1 MNTELAIRYA
11 QVYLF
16 LSGAFLY
23 PQQNWGEDAQLLPGI
38 LQDLGLSPTSV
49 SIEPVDLAR
58 LQAAHRRTFGLAGSL
73 CYETEYGL
81 PHEFRQS
88 QEMADICGFYRAFG
102 FNVGG
107 QHRERPDHLAVELEF
122 MYVLALK
129 AAYAVANGAPEH
141 VEVCLAAQSKFLR
154 DHLGRWIS
162 LFARSVELNGVEP
175 YLALAQ
181 FTDVFVHHH
190 AHQLG
195 APVEATPT
203 EEPVKPT
210 PFDPDFS
217 CAGCAVAELE
227 LSRR

>member
-1 MNTELAIRYA
+1 MKTELAIRYA

-23 PQQNWGEDAQLLPGI
+23 PRSNWSEDVELLTAI
-38 LQDLGLSPTSV
+38 LPDVGLVPASL
-49 SIEPVDLAR
+49 SIEPVELAR

-107 QHRERPDHLAVELEF
+107 HQRERPDHLAVELEY

-129 AAYAVANGAPEH
+129 AAYAAHYGVVEH
-141 VEVCLAAQSKFLR
+141 VEVCVAAQSKFLR

-162 LFARSVELNGVEP
+162 LFARSVELNGVKP
-175 YLALAQ
+175 YLELAH
-181 FTDVFVHHH
+181 FTDAFVHHH
-190 AHQLG
+190 ARQLG
-195 APVEATPT
+195 VQVTPMRQEAA
-203 EEPVKPT
+203 KPT